1 MPDLKITSL
10 PITGYAGKTVPNRFF
25 RQGEAARTLAAPIL
39 AVLFPGLN
47 YTCDMPLLFYPLKLL
62 LARGAEVLQVR
73 ADYTVPAYRSL
84 PPEERA
90 AWLAADASAVVQA
103 ARLQGEYARLVL
115 VGKSIGTIALASLVS
130 LEPQAITIWLTPL
143 LRNPLV
149 TAAAEQNRG
158 CGAVRRRDCRRSLR
172 CRRTQAHPGSHAGRG
187 RIDRGRR
194 PQPGNRGG
202 FLCLAARP
210 GAGDAG
216 YRRVSWIARGF
227 SELGYGSIAGH
238 PHQLQ

>member
-25 RQGEAARTLAAPIL
+25 WQGEAARTLAAPIL

-73 ADYTVPAYRSL
+73 ADYTAQAYRSL

-90 AWLAADASAVVQA
+90 AWLAADARAVVRA

-149 TAAAEQNRG
+149 TAAAEKNRAAALFVAG
-158 CGAVRRRDCRRSLR
+158 TADDLYDAVALKRIQAATQAEAELIEGGDHSLEIEGDFFASLRSLEQIMR
-172 CRRTQAHPGSHAGRG
+172 A
-187 RIDRGRR
+187 ID
-194 PQPGNRGG
+194 G
-202 FLCLAARP
+202 FLGRQ
-210 GAGDAG
+210 G
-216 YRRVSWIARGF
+216 V
-227 SELGYGSIAGH
+227 
-238 PHQLQ
+238 

>member
-1 MPDLKITSL
+1 MPELKITSL

-25 RQGEAARTLAAPIL
+25 LQGEAARTL

-73 ADYTVPAYRSL
+73 SDYTSQAYRSL

-90 AWLAADASAVVQA
+90 AWLAADARAVVRA

-149 TAAAEQNRG
+149 TAAAEKNRA
-158 CGAVRRRDCRRSLR
+158 GALFVAGTADDLYDAVALKRIQAATQAEAELIEGGDHSLEIKGDFFASLR
-172 CRRTQAHPGSHAGRG
+172 ALEQVMQAVA
-187 RIDRGRR
+187 
-194 PQPGNRGG
+194 G
-202 FLCLAARP
+202 FLGRQ
-210 GAGDAG
+210 G
-216 YRRVSWIARGF
+216 V
-227 SELGYGSIAGH
+227 
-238 PHQLQ
+238 

>member
-1 MPDLKITSL
+1 MPDLKITSI

-25 RQGEAARTLAAPIL
+25 RQGEAARTPAAPIL

-73 ADYTVPAYRSL
+73 ADYTVPAYRSM

-90 AWLAADASAVVQA
+90 AWLAADAIAAVQA
-103 ARLQGEYARLVL
+103 ARFQGEYARLVL

-149 TAAAEQNRG
+149 TAAAEQNRAAALFIAG
-158 CGAVRRRDCRRSLR
+158 TADDLYDAVALKRIQSATQAEAELIEGGDHSLEIEGDFFASLRSLE
-172 CRRTQAHPGSHAGRG
+172 RTMRAV
-187 RIDRGRR
+187 D
-194 PQPGNRGG
+194 G
-202 FLCLAARP
+202 FLGRQ
-210 GAGDAG
+210 G
-216 YRRVSWIARGF
+216 V
-227 SELGYGSIAGH
+227 
-238 PHQLQ
+238 